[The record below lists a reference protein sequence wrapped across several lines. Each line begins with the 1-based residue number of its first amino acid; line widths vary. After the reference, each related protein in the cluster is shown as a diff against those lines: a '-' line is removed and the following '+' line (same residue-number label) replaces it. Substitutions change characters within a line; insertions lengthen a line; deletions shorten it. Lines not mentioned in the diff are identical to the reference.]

1 MRRLLASLEAS
12 EDPLAASLAV
22 EVRSLLEIFGEADD
36 PDSVALSIA
45 RLRAELN
52 EREGLGHVEVTAAAV
67 LEAATDAGEIAR
79 VLGILLEP
87 LVPPSVGFLLA
98 VKVPGSPIAVANTFG
113 AGVEEVIDELLV
125 RKLAMSVRD
134 RASNTRD

>member
-12 EDPLAASLAV
+12 EDPLAASLAG

-125 RKLAMSVRD
+125 RKVAMSVRD